1 MKSKNFC
8 RLFSAILMALFMSF
22 TLLNARELQTKDE
35 FSSWDGT
42 WVCKTSTA
50 WGQPCV
56 MSVRIDSQN
65 RDIRLKCDG
74 QKTEDYEAYTEYYEL
89 HDVAWM
95 ADTQVIHFSRTN
107 IVNYGGRW
115 KHVDCYELRLDGR
128 TLKYHCM
135 PLIYNLDGSVIQCRA
150 TDLSF
155 YNKKD
160 NW

>member
-42 WVCKTSTA
+42 WVCKTNTD
-50 WGQPCV
+50 WGQPCT
-56 MSVRIDSQN
+56 MYVRIDSQN
-65 RDIRLKCDG
+65 RDVRVKCDF
-74 QKTEDYEAYTEYYEL
+74 QETEGCGSGTEYYEL
-89 HDVAWM
+89 HDIEWM
-95 ADTQVIHFSRTN
+95 PDTMAIHFSRTQ
-107 IVNYGGRW
+107 IVNYEGRW
-115 KHVDCYELRLDGR
+115 KHVYRYELRLNGR
-128 TLKYHCM
+128 TLKYHCT
-135 PLIYNLDGSVIQCRA
+135 PFIYNLDGSVIQCRA

-155 YNKKD
+155 YNEKD